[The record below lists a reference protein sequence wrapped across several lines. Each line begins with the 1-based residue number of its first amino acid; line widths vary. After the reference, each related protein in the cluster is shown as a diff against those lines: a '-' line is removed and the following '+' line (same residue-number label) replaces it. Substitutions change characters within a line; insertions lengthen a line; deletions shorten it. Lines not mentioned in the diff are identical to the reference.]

1 MRRPRQSAR
10 SRLRCAAFLSNV
22 MFTISD
28 CHPPRCRVSCPVIL
42 ASASPRRRELMGRIT
57 EDFAV
62 VVSDVEEVRDPAW
75 SVQELPRYLAAQ
87 KAEAVSKSRPDALV
101 IGADTIVALDG
112 TVLGKPRDD
121 EDAFLMLKN
130 LSGKTHKV
138 LTGVAFYR
146 GGKELSSF
154 VQTTEVDF
162 YPLSDRQIRRY
173 LVTGEHRD
181 KAGAY
186 GIQGFGGLFVEG
198 IRGDYFNVV
207 GFPLAKVAKELEK
220 WEDR

>member
-1 MRRPRQSAR
+1 ME
-10 SRLRCAAFLSNV
+10 L
-22 MFTISD
+22 
-28 CHPPRCRVSCPVIL
+28 IL
-42 ASASPRRRELMGRIT
+42 ASQSPRRRELMGRIT
-57 EDFAV
+57 EHFAV

-173 LVTGEHRD
+173 LATGEHRD

-207 GFPLAKVAKELEK
+207 GFPMAKVAKELEK

>member
-1 MRRPRQSAR
+1 ME
-10 SRLRCAAFLSNV
+10 L
-22 MFTISD
+22 
-28 CHPPRCRVSCPVIL
+28 IL
-42 ASASPRRRELMGRIT
+42 ASQSPRRRELMGRIT
-57 EDFAV
+57 EHFTV

-75 SVQELPRYLAAQ
+75 PVQELPRYLAAQ